1 MNDVRSIDK
10 LALNKGSCTQCKHD
24 ERLLSNMIFQDNK
37 LPLNVL
43 LYGLFL
49 IFTAKKKR
57 NLQLPHVFHSIGKR
71 MLPLCYAEYEWHFN
85 HRNGSFLER
94 ISTYIRQSNIA
105 TRKMIRSSI
114 DLYAHTRGLQSV

>member
-1 MNDVRSIDK
+1 MNKVRSIDK
-10 LALNKGSCTQCKHD
+10 LELNKGCCTQCKHD
-24 ERLLSNMIFQDNK
+24 ERLLSNTIFQDNK
-37 LPLNVL
+37 LLLNVL

-49 IFTAKKKR
+49 IFTAKKR

-71 MLPLCYAEYEWHFN
+71 MLPLCYAEYEWRFN
-85 HRNGSFLER
+85 HRKNGSFLER